1 MNNLKHSSN
10 NSLKNENDLNNNNNP
25 SLLNNDN
32 NNNNND
38 ELDLYTIPVDILGA
52 ASSATISL
60 DLQYSKATLRNEE
73 NEPLFVTIEE
83 GLKVLEHRHLPL
95 VNEWIDLLI
104 KYEHKDKAEQDKYM
118 KKVIDIK
125 EQISEIRKQ
134 TGLLGLKTNTKLP
147 TTLVSSFV
155 DEEGNELV
163 SVDINEDVVTTAT
176 TTTTSTT
183 STNDNSTSTN
193 YNSTST
199 NYNSTSTNDNSTSTN
214 YNSTSTNDNT
224 TSTND
229 NTTSTNTEM
238 NNNARKKRNSDQSEN
253 GYIQNKKTKVE
264 EDVKEDESD
273 VFSE

>member
-1 MNNLKHSSN
+1 MLLPDLNNLKHSSN
-10 NSLKNENDLNNNNNP
+10 NSLKNENDLNNNNP

-134 TGLLGLKTNTKLP
+134 IGLLGLKTNTKLP

-163 SVDINEDVVTTAT
+163 SVDINEEVVITA
-176 TTTTSTT
+176 TTSTT
-183 STNDNSTSTN
+183 STTL
-193 YNSTST
+193 
-199 NYNSTSTNDNSTSTN
+199 TNDNSTETN
-214 YNSTSTNDNT
+214 
-224 TSTND
+224 
-229 NTTSTNTEM
+229 

-253 GYIQNKKTKVE
+253 GYVQNKKTKVE
-264 EDVKEDESD
+264 EDVKVVDESD